1 MPAAKGQ
8 RRTTRS
14 EREAA
19 VMRVLRGEPDTLVAY
34 ELGLSVQSVRSWID
48 NWWRRVGS
56 WHGRPLEQAAIDLGY
71 ELEPADFIGA
81 RRIVRRTKAAEDV
94 ARMRPDAE
102 RALDELLTILSR
114 TPIESRTALEQAYQR
129 LDDSARALVGP
140 AYDLYL
146 QAADMMD
153 GVRRTQRAAAALAA
167 RELADSKRAP
177 IARAA

>member
-1 MPAAKGQ
+1 MPASKGQ
-8 RRTTRS
+8 RRTSRS

-48 NWWRRVGS
+48 AWWRRVGS

-71 ELEPADFIGA
+71 EIVPSSFGA
-81 RRIVRRTKAAEDV
+81 RQFVRRTEAAEDV
-94 ARMRPDAE
+94 VRARPDSE

-129 LDDSARALVGP
+129 LDDGARALVGP

-146 QAADMMD
+146 EAADMMD

-167 RELADSKRAP
+167 REIADSKRAP